1 MTMRGNQPTQARV
14 PRSATLDGF
23 AREVAKSEGVNLHE
37 LEPLTTLLVHT
48 SNSTYRIIVSN
59 RTAILIQGGSFF
71 PEMTKGQLQGSSLGG
86 SLLKV
91 AWIGIGLSMEISA
104 GGRRIV
110 TSPVR
115 AIAKETTPPA
125 AQYCH

>member
-1 MTMRGNQPTQARV
+1 MRATDRTLALV
-14 PRSATLDGF
+14 PRGATLDGF
-23 AREVAKSEGVNLHE
+23 ASEVADGEGVNLHE
-37 LEPLTTLLVHT
+37 LDPLTTLAVST
-48 SNSTYRIIVSN
+48 CNSIYRIIVSQ

-71 PEMTKGQLQGSSLGG
+71 PDVTEGQLHGSSLGG

-91 AWIGIGLSMEISA
+91 AWIGVGLCMEICA
-104 GGRRIV
+104 GGQRIV

-115 AIAKETTPPA
+115 AITRIETPAA